1 MFKLRDYQENA
12 VERVLEEWKTH
23 SSTLV
28 VLPTGCGKTVVF
40 GALIKRLLSSTS
52 TSRVLILAH
61 RQELI
66 TQARDKVAAITG
78 ADVQIEMGD
87 IKVTEMFGRA
97 PAVVVSTVQT
107 QNAGRMEKFNPDEFS
122 AVIIDEAHH
131 ATSPSY
137 REVIDYYRRNPNCK
151 ILGVTATPDRA
162 DETALGSVFESVAY
176 EYTHADAT
184 RDGWLVPVHQEFVKV
199 DTLDFS
205 GVSVS
210 AGDLNQAEL
219 AEVMEDERNLH
230 AVAAPVLQLLGSN
243 DRAIVFATS
252 VRQAERLA
260 EILNRSVE
268 AAIVGGEVADWVSG
282 ATPKEDRR
290 RKLDAFKA
298 GKIRFMVNVG
308 ILTEGFDDA
317 GVTCVVMARPT
328 KSRALYAQMV
338 GRATRPAADVAVKLG
353 DAPTERRNLLI
364 RRSSKPICRVIDFV
378 GNSGRHKLVSA
389 VDILGG
395 KDLDEEVKDEAKKIL
410 AKKSES
416 GENED
421 TLEAIEEAKARI
433 KERREIDAKRRA
445 FVQAT
450 AKFIQVS
457 VDPFNVYDLPPVE
470 EIDKGAPRHLSY
482 KQEQILREQLK
493 VDPDALGYA
502 KAKQLLD
509 EHFRRM
515 SAHEASLPQERFLK
529 KAIPVPMSRSEA
541 SRTITRLIHS
551 PTPTHYSN

>member
-1 MFKLRDYQENA
+1 MFKLRDYQEGA
-12 VERVLEEWKTH
+12 VRGVIEAWKEH
-23 SSTLV
+23 DSTLV

-40 GALIKRLLSSTS
+40 GALCKQLLDPPT
-52 TSRVLILAH
+52 RRIMILAH

-66 TQARDKVAAITG
+66 HQAREKVEAITES
-78 ADVQIEMGD
+78 DVQIEMGD
-87 IKVTEMFGRA
+87 IKVTEMFGKK
-97 PAVVVSTVQT
+97 PPVVVSTVQT
-107 QNAGRMEKFNPDEFS
+107 QNAGRKEKFDPEEFC

-131 ATSPSY
+131 ATSASY
-137 REVIDYYRRNPNCK
+137 REVIEHYRQNPNCK

-162 DETALGSVFESVAY
+162 DETALGSVFDSVAY
-176 EYTHADAT
+176 EYTHAQAT
-184 RDGWLVPVHQEFVKV
+184 HDGWLVPVHQEFVKV

-243 DRAIVFATS
+243 DRAIIFAAS
-252 VRQAERLA
+252 VKQAERLA

-282 ATPKEDRR
+282 STPKEDRR
-290 RKLDAFKA
+290 RKLEAFRA

-317 GVTCVVMARPT
+317 GVNCVVMARPT

-338 GRATRPAADVAVKLG
+338 GRATRPAAEIAAKLG
-353 DAPTERRNLLI
+353 EVADGELRRLLI
-364 RRSSKPICRVIDFV
+364 ARSSKPFCKVIDFV
-378 GNSGRHKLVSA
+378 GNSGRHKLVTS

-395 KDLDEEVKDEAKKIL
+395 KELDDEVKEEAKKIL
-410 AKKSES
+410 EEKSEAS
-416 GENED
+416 ESED
-421 TLEAIEEAKARI
+421 ALEAIEEAKARVAA
-433 KERREIDAKRRA
+433 RREIEVKRRA

-450 AKFIQVS
+450 AKFIQVA

-470 EIDKGAPRHLSY
+470 EVDKGAARHLSF
-482 KQEQILREQLK
+482 KQAEILREQLK
-493 VDPDALGYA
+493 VDPDQVGYA
-502 KAKQLLD
+502 KAKQILD

-515 SAHEASLPQERFLK
+515 SAHEASLRQELFLK
-529 KAIPVPMSRSEA
+529 KRGIPVAMSREEA
-541 SRTITRLIHS
+541 GRTLTRVLS
-551 PTPTHYSN
+551 DKR